1 MLITFLQDV
10 VCVISSF
17 IVCRLTPKFLQRQT
31 SYNNKTDNLTLCRKS
46 LLCNPM
52 IQEYSQ
58 GYSQPKI
65 ERNIT
70 FSPGRKNNILIKKS
84 VPFFI
89 EWRGEK

>member
-17 IVCRLTPKFLQRQT
+17 IVCRLTPKLLQRHT
-31 SYNNKTDNLTLCRKS
+31 SYNKTDNLTFCRQS

-58 GYSQPKI
+58 RHFQPKI

-84 VPFFI
+84 VPFLI